1 MREGVVVIAVLVAS
15 AAWSAPMAPCALA
28 LSQVHPKSEALAN
41 AQKLLDD
48 GEFETAVTELD
59 RAIEREDLT
68 DDQLAEAYRML
79 GLANLYLGAEDKAR
93 DAFEKLLQARPDY
106 ELSKGTPPKI
116 RALYGHIKDDI
127 KKRRVRPVT
136 LKVSPPAAVEPEKN
150 AEVLARIEDMP
161 LGTRA
166 RLFYRRAG
174 VQSFS
179 STDFVREKGSKTQLR
194 ATIPSF
200 ALPAEDS
207 AWELEFYVEVAD
219 AAQRRLA
226 GNGDAFSP
234 LSFTVSARAHG
245 DEGRTP
251 VAPAT
256 AWYQNPWLWVGVG
269 VGAAAIATG
278 AVLVV
283 TGQQQGTVPVK
294 IQVEGTP

>member
-1 MREGVVVIAVLVAS
+1 VREGVVLIAVLWAQ
-15 AAWSAPMAPCALA
+15 AAWAAPVSVAGLVNA
-28 LSQVHPKSEALAN
+28 QVGPKSEALAQ
-41 AQKLLDD
+41 AQKALDD
-48 GEFETAVTELD
+48 GEFETAVTDLE

-106 ELSKGTPPKI
+106 ELPKGTPPKI
-116 RALYGHIKDDI
+116 RSLYSRIKDDI

-136 LKVSPPAAVEPEKN
+136 LKVSAPSAAEPEQ
-150 AEVLARIEDMP
+150 ELDVPARIDDLP
-161 LGTRA
+161 LGARA

-179 STDFVREKGSKTQLR
+179 STDFSREKGSRAQFH

-207 AWELEFYVEVAD
+207 SWELEYYVEVAD

-226 GNGDAFSP
+226 GSGDAFSP
-234 LSFTVSARAHG
+234 KPITVAAKTHG
-245 DEGRTP
+245 GEGR
-251 VAPAT
+251 APPKVEA

-269 VGAAAIATG
+269 VGAAAVATG
-278 AVLVV
+278 AALVL
-283 TGQQQGTVPVK
+283 TGQQQGTLPVK
-294 IQVEGTP
+294 IQIEGTP